1 MIEPPAV
8 QIGVLSPGTP
18 HGPHFKSLE
27 AILPSGVTMVHEGLG
42 MLGDSYQDLSGKSD
56 RVIELAKSFVQRH
69 EVSGIM
75 LTGGFMTLFN
85 PGLDA
90 KVSAATGKPVA
101 SAVSSATAAL
111 TVFKARSVLLMTPF
125 DAASDRVIEA
135 HLATLGFT
143 VYLGPAFES
152 RKAGSPE
159 GLSTDQLFEL
169 VGKAYRSNPAA
180 QAIYFQGATMDPL
193 PIIQRLEAEL
203 NVPVVTSNSAMV
215 WRLLSDLGF
224 KYSVENYGELLKIWP
239 PLR

>member
-1 MIEPPAV
+1 MIEPHV

-42 MLGDSYQDLSGKSD
+42 MLGDSYQDLSGKFD
-56 RVIELAKSFVQRH
+56 RVIEAAKSFVRRH
-69 EVSGIM
+69 DASGIM

-90 KVSAATGKPVA
+90 KVSAATGKAVA

-111 TVFKARSVLLMTPF
+111 TAFKARAVLLMTPF

-135 HLATLGFT
+135 HLESLRFT
-143 VYLGPAFES
+143 VYLGPSFES
-152 RKAGSPE
+152 RKAGSPVE
-159 GLSTDQLFEL
+159 LSADQLFEL
-169 VGKAYRSNPAA
+169 VEKTYRSNPSA

-193 PIIQRLEAEL
+193 PIIRQLEAEL

-215 WRLLSDLGF
+215 WRSLSVLGL

-239 PLR
+239 SLR